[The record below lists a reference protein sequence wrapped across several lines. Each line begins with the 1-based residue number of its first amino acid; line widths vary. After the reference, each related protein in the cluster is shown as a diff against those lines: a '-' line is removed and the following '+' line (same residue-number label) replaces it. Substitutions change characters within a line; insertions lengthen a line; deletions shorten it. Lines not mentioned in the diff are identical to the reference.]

1 MESRKVAVIDLGT
14 NTFNL
19 LLAKVT
25 PSAYYIYFSEKIP
38 VMVGKGGINRGIIRV
53 PAQKRALAALLYY
66 KSVIEKE
73 GVTEIYGYAT
83 SAFRNTRNGV
93 AFKDRLSRITGLP
106 LSIITGDTEAEHI
119 YHGVRSA
126 LQIGPKPA
134 LIVDIGGGS
143 VEFIIGTSHR
153 ILWKRSIEIG
163 AQRLHDLFHQ
173 VDPITTDNLDQLY
186 QYFDLHLG
194 ELLESVRIYKPYTLI
209 GSSGT
214 FDTLS
219 EIHCHRNGLE
229 PFSDD
234 TEMPLDIETFQ
245 AIHQDLLGKN
255 KQERLKVPGMLEMR
269 VDMIVVA
276 SCLIDYLLHHHSF
289 NAIRVSAHSLKEGML
304 RAIQQSLVVT
314 EQISAVR

>member
-38 VMVGKGGINRGIIRV
+38 VMVGKGGINRGIISAA
-53 PAQKRALAALLYY
+53 AQKRALAALLDY
-66 KSVIEKE
+66 KGVLEKE
-73 GVTEIYGYAT
+73 GVSEIYGYAT
-83 SAFRNTRNGV
+83 SAFRNARNGI
-93 AFKDRLSRITGLP
+93 AFKNRLSRITGLP
-106 LSIITGDTEAEHI
+106 LSIITGDTEAEYI

-143 VEFIIGTSHR
+143 VEFIIGNGNE

-173 VDPITTDNLDQLY
+173 VDPITTDNLGLLY
-186 QYFDLHLG
+186 RYFDLHLG
-194 ELLESVRIYKPYTLI
+194 EILEKLKMFNPKTLI

-219 EIHCHRNGLE
+219 EIHCHRNGFE

-234 TEMPLDIETFQ
+234 TEMPLDIESFQ

-276 SCLIDYLLHHHSF
+276 SCLIDYLLRHHSF

-304 RAIQQSLVVT
+304 RAIQQSLVLT
-314 EQISAVR
+314 EPITAVR